1 MPIKK
6 NRCLAILFIIC
17 LSLIV
22 FLTRYLFFTP
32 RGSLFVVKSALS
44 GFIQPEDVDIKT
56 VEGSLS
62 NTLSLQDLEIGDLE
76 GLPEG
81 SVVKIQKLQ
90 AYLSSFSPAGLNI
103 DVQNGKLLIP
113 RWEPVFFYGGYH
125 NASLAFDVYAKYLSV
140 RDILDLF
147 TQAASLKNLS
157 GRISEAD
164 VFVKGSFREPLLSG
178 RFHIEELSRG
188 GFAMKDCRGD
198 FELRL
203 RDIKDNLKLYGEVS
217 LKKAV
222 LSGENTAVIILRQGK
237 ILFDGDA
244 KNPSFNLEAA
254 SDVEGTRINVVLRGN
269 ASNPDLRLSSEPMLP
284 QERLLIMLAT
294 GKSWSGAE
302 TSLSKGQ
309 VSVDLAKDFIDYFV
323 FSGTGSKIAQQ
334 LGLSAISVKYDGK
347 AKGIGVKK
355 DILGRAE
362 ASYSIEQAQG
372 EAKSPQTAQK
382 MGGEYKITENISLEA
397 QKELKQESSAN
408 QTQDSQKPDDKIMLK
423 FKREF

>member
-6 NRCLAILFIIC
+6 NRCLTILFIIC

>member
-90 AYLSSFSPAGLNI
+90 AYLISFSPAGLNI

>member
-17 LSLIV
+17 LSLFV